1 MTAVTE
7 RLSQRNRRPVF
18 VCDFSPPRGA
28 DFSTVEQV
36 KRVGADFVSVAYS
49 PGRSV
54 RVDSTAMA
62 QVIGL
67 SGDQDVIFSLAPRDM
82 NKLAL
87 QNHLL
92 GAQALGLEN
101 VVVLGGDDFTT
112 RDRGLLTRV
121 NDYSSTGL
129 IKAIGDLNRG
139 EDFRGLKLRK
149 PTRFCIGAVID
160 FCASDIEREAR
171 LTERKVRAGA
181 HFFFSQAFYT
191 VEVANRFYETYRSV
205 AGGNLILP
213 VFHGL
218 QILERNGIIFGD
230 VPAHLRSDLE
240 KGRSA
245 LEIALEQLHSYV
257 DNEVDLIYLIPP
269 ILKGGRRNYA
279 AAEQL
284 LVQVKAQVKP

>member
-7 RLSQRNRRPVF
+7 KLRQRNRTPIF

-28 DFSTVEQV
+28 DFSTVEHV

-62 QVIGL
+62 QVIAI
-67 SGDQDVIFSLAPRDM
+67 SGEQDVIFSLAPRDM

-101 VVVLGGDDFTT
+101 VVVLGGDKFTP

-129 IKAIGDLNRG
+129 IKAIGDLNQG
-139 EDFRGLKLRK
+139 EDFRGLKLRE
-149 PTRFCIGAVID
+149 PTQFCIGAVID
-160 FCASDIEREAR
+160 FGASDIEKEAR

-181 HFFFSQAFYT
+181 HFFFSQAFYS
-191 VEVANRFYETYRSV
+191 VEVANRFYEAYSNV
-205 AGGNLILP
+205 AGGDLILP
-213 VFHGL
+213 VFYGL
-218 QILERNGIIFGD
+218 QILERDGIIFGD

-240 KGRSA
+240 KGRSP
-245 LEIALEQLHSYV
+245 LEIALEQLQSYV
-257 DNEVDLIYLIPP
+257 DGGMDLIYLIPP

-284 LVQVKAQVKP
+284 LLHVKAQVKP

>member
-1 MTAVTE
+1 MTTVTE
-7 RLSQRNRRPVF
+7 KLRHRNRNPAF

-54 RVDSTAMA
+54 RVDSTVMA

-101 VVVLGGDDFTT
+101 VVVLGGDDFTP

-121 NDYSSTGL
+121 SDYSSTGL
-129 IKAIGDLNRG
+129 IKAISDLNHG

-160 FCASDIEREAR
+160 FGASDIEKEAR

-181 HFFFSQAFYT
+181 HFFFSQAFYS
-191 VEVANRFYETYRSV
+191 VQVANRFYEIYSSV
-205 AGGNLILP
+205 AGGNLALP

-218 QILERNGIIFGD
+218 QILERDGILFGD
-230 VPAHLRSDLE
+230 VPEHLRSDLE
-240 KGRSA
+240 KGRSP
-245 LEIALEQLHSYV
+245 LEIAFEHFQSYI
-257 DNEVDLIYLIPP
+257 DEGMDLIYLIPP
-269 ILKGGRRNYA
+269 ILKGGRRSYA

-284 LVQVKAQVKP
+284 LLQVKAQVKP

>member
-7 RLSQRNRRPVF
+7 KLRQRNGRPLF

-67 SGDQDVIFSLAPRDM
+67 SGHQDVIFSLSPRDM

-87 QNHLL
+87 QSHLL

-101 VVVLGGDDFTT
+101 VVVLGGDAFTP
-112 RDRGLLTRV
+112 RDRDLLTPV

-129 IKAIGDLNRG
+129 IKAIGDLNQG

-149 PTRFCIGAVID
+149 PTKFCIGGVID
-160 FCASDIEREAR
+160 FGASDIEREAR
-171 LTERKVRAGA
+171 LTERKVQAGA
-181 HFFFSQAFYT
+181 HFFFSQAFYS
-191 VEVANRFYETYRSV
+191 VEVADRFYETYSSV
-205 AGGNLILP
+205 VGSDLTLP

-218 QILERNGIIFGD
+218 QILERDGILFGD

-240 KGRSA
+240 KGRSP
-245 LEIALEQLHSYV
+245 LEIAFEQLQSYM
-257 DNEVDLIYLIPP
+257 DNGMDLIYLIPP
-269 ILKGGRRNYA
+269 ILRSGRRNYA

-284 LVQVKAQVKP
+284 LLQVKAQVKA

>member
-1 MTAVTE
+1 M
-7 RLSQRNRRPVF
+7 RR
-18 VCDFSPPRGA
+18 A
-28 DFSTVEQV
+28 
-36 KRVGADFVSVAYS
+36 GADFVSVAYS

-62 QVIGL
+62 QVIGM
-67 SGDQDVIFSLAPRDM
+67 SGDQEVIFSLATRDM

-87 QNHLL
+87 QSHLL

-101 VVVLGGDDFTT
+101 VVVLGGDGFTS
-112 RDRGLLTRV
+112 RDRDLLTPV

-129 IKAIGDLNRG
+129 IKAIGDLNHG

-160 FCASDIEREAR
+160 FGASDIEREAR
-171 LTERKVRAGA
+171 LTERKIQAGVD
-181 HFFFSQAFYT
+181 FFFSQAFYT
-191 VEVANRFYETYRSV
+191 VEVADRFYETYSSV
-205 AGGNLILP
+205 VGGDLTLP

-218 QILERNGIIFGD
+218 PILERDGILFGD

-240 KGRSA
+240 KGRSP
-245 LEIALEQLHSYV
+245 LEIAFEQLQSYI
-257 DNEVDLIYLIPP
+257 DNGMDLIYLIPP

-284 LVQVKAQVKP
+284 LLQVKAQVKT

>member
-7 RLSQRNRRPVF
+7 KLRQLNHRPVF

-62 QVIGL
+62 QVIGF

-112 RDRGLLTRV
+112 RDRDLLTPV

-129 IKAIGDLNRG
+129 IKAIGDLNQG

-160 FCASDIEREAR
+160 FGASDIEREAG
-171 LTERKVRAGA
+171 LTERKVQAGA
-181 HFFFSQAFYT
+181 DFFFSQAFYS
-191 VEVANRFYETYRSV
+191 VEVANRFYETYSSI
-205 AGGNLILP
+205 AGGNLTVP

-218 QILERNGIIFGD
+218 QILERDGILFGD
-230 VPAHLRSDLE
+230 VPAHLKSDLG
-240 KGRSA
+240 KGRSP
-245 LEIALEQLHSYV
+245 LEIAIEHLQSYV
-257 DNEVDLIYLIPP
+257 DEGMDLIYLIPP
-269 ILKGGRRNYA
+269 ILKGGRRSYA

-284 LVQVKAQVKP
+284 LRQVKAQVKP

>member
-1 MTAVTE
+1 M
-7 RLSQRNRRPVF
+7 
-18 VCDFSPPRGA
+18 
-28 DFSTVEQV
+28 
-36 KRVGADFVSVAYS
+36 SVAYS

-54 RVDSTAMA
+54 RVDSTVMA

-92 GAQALGLEN
+92 GAQVLGLEN
-101 VVVLGGDDFTT
+101 VVVLGGDDFTP
-112 RDRGLLTRV
+112 RDRGLLTQV

-160 FCASDIEREAR
+160 FGASDIEKEAR

-181 HFFFSQAFYT
+181 HFFFSQAFYR
-191 VEVANRFYETYRSV
+191 VEVANRFYETYCSV
-205 AGGNLILP
+205 AGHNLALP

-218 QILERNGIIFGD
+218 QILERDGILFGD
-230 VPAHLRSDLE
+230 VPVRLRSDLE
-240 KGRSA
+240 KGRSP
-245 LEIALEQLHSYV
+245 LEIALEHLQSYI
-257 DNEVDLIYLIPP
+257 DNGMDLIYLIPP
-269 ILKGGRRNYA
+269 ILKGGRRSYA

-284 LVQVKAQVKP
+284 LLHVKAQVKA

>member
-1 MTAVTE
+1 MTIVTE
-7 RLSQRNRRPVF
+7 KLRQRNDRPVF

-36 KRVGADFVSVAYS
+36 KRVGVDFVSVAYS

-54 RVDSTAMA
+54 RVDSTVMA
-62 QVIGL
+62 QVISL

-87 QNHLL
+87 QSHLL

-101 VVVLGGDDFTT
+101 VVVLGGDDFTS
-112 RDRGLLTRV
+112 RDRGLLTQV

-129 IKAIGDLNRG
+129 IRAIGDLNRG

-160 FCASDIEREAR
+160 FGASDIEKEAR
-171 LTERKVRAGA
+171 LTERKVQAGA
-181 HFFFSQAFYT
+181 EFFFSQAFYG
-191 VEVANRFYETYRSV
+191 VEVANRFYETYSSV
-205 AGGNLILP
+205 SGGNLTVP

-218 QILERNGIIFGD
+218 QMLERDGILFGD
-230 VPAHLRSDLE
+230 VPTHLRSDLE
-240 KGRSA
+240 KGRSP
-245 LEIALEQLHSYV
+245 LEMAFEQLQSYT
-257 DNEVDLIYLIPP
+257 DKGMDLIYLIPP
-269 ILKGGRRNYA
+269 ILKGGRRSYA

-284 LVQVKAQVKP
+284 LLQFKAQEKP

>member
-1 MTAVTE
+1 MTTVTE
-7 RLSQRNRRPVF
+7 KFRHRNGRPVF

-62 QVIGL
+62 QIIGL
-67 SGDQDVIFSLAPRDM
+67 SGEQDVIFSLAPRDM

-101 VVVLGGDDFTT
+101 VVVLGGDDFTP
-112 RDRGLLTRV
+112 RDRGLLTPV

-129 IKAIGDLNRG
+129 IKAIGDLNQG

-160 FCASDIEREAR
+160 FGASDIEREAR
-171 LTERKVRAGA
+171 LTDRKVRAGA
-181 HFFFSQAFYT
+181 HFFFSQAFYS
-191 VEVANRFYETYRSV
+191 VEVANRFYETYSSV
-205 AGGNLILP
+205 AGGNLTLP

-218 QILERNGIIFGD
+218 QILERDGILFGD
-230 VPAHLRSDLE
+230 VPAQLRDDLE

-245 LEIALEQLHSYV
+245 LEIAFEQLQSYI
-257 DNEVDLIYLIPP
+257 DKGMDLIYLIPP